1 MNVWPLA
8 LEMVLRHEGG
18 FADHHSDPGSA
29 TYAGV
34 SLRAVN
40 ALDADGDG
48 ELDFDLDGDG
58 DVDRA
63 DIKALAHEPEK
74 VAAFYLANYWNP
86 IRGNQLP
93 PRIALLVFDAAVH
106 HGVKGSTVLLQ
117 RVLGVKQDGVLGP
130 VTVEAAWRARD
141 AAARLLTERALLMT
155 RIVAARPA
163 SSVFLA
169 GWFRRLFALASEVG
183 AMRASA

>member
-1 MNVWPLA
+1 VNAWPLA

-18 FADHHSDPGSA
+18 FADHPQDPGSA
-29 TYAGV
+29 TFAGV

-48 ELDFDLDGDG
+48 ELDFDFDKDG
-58 DVDRA
+58 DVDRT
-63 DIKALAHEPEK
+63 DIKALAHHPEK
-74 VAAFYLANYWNP
+74 VAAFYLENYWNP

-106 HGVKGSTVLLQ
+106 HGVKAATVMVQ
-117 RVLGVKQDGVLGP
+117 RVVGVKQDGVFGAQ
-130 VTVEAAWRARD
+130 TVAAVWRTGD
-141 AAARLLTERALLMT
+141 ASERLLTERALLMT

-163 SSVFLA
+163 SAVFLA
-169 GWFRRLFALASEVG
+169 GWFRRLFALASQVS
-183 AMRASA
+183 ALRAA